1 MISDVLFEALEE
13 IERYQTDFDCY
24 KDAAHVI
31 EPVKSAMRALQRY
44 LDNPFPTLH
53 EESLTGFARLV
64 DNYEFLLQSQQ
75 KRLKVLEAENAALRQ
90 KVLAREEVPEVTTSA

>member
-31 EPVKSAMRALQRY
+31 EPVKSAMRALQCY
-44 LDNPFPTLH
+44 FDIPLPTVH
-53 EESLTGFARLV
+53 DESLTGFAALV
-64 DNYEFLLQSQQ
+64 DNYESVLQFTH
-75 KRLKVLEAENAALRQ
+75 KRLEVLEAENAALRQ
-90 KVLAREEVPEVTTSA
+90 QVLALEAVPEVRTAV

>member
-1 MISDVLFEALEE
+1 MISDVLFEALEK
-13 IERYQTDFDCY
+13 IERYQTRFACY

-31 EPVKSAMRALQRY
+31 EPVKSVMRALQCY
-44 LDNPFPTLH
+44 LGNPLPTVH
-53 EESLTGFARLV
+53 DESLTGFAVLV
-64 DNYEFLLQSQQ
+64 DNYESVLQFMH